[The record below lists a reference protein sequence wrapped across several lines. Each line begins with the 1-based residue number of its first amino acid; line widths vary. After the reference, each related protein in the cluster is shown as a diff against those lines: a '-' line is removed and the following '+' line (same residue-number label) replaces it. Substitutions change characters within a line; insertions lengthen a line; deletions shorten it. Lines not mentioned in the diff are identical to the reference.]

1 MIKKMEETI
10 NLGESIELT
19 GSKELDKGVVV
30 ILKKMIG
37 NYVKKIN
44 EKKQYN
50 ELLVTLK
57 VEDKEFSISVIC
69 DCGEEKLSGSKTDK
83 NLFFAIDGALQE
95 ILRQG

>member
-1 MIKKMEETI
+1 M
-10 NLGESIELT
+10 IEL
-19 GSKELDKGVVV
+19 GGNIKLEGFESLEPAKLIVA
-30 ILKKMIG
+30 KKMIG